1 VITRIVVGGLLPL
14 LLLLLLCERNLN
26 PVVVVGVVA
35 GVF

>member
-1 VITRIVVGGLLPL
+1 VITRIVVGGLLV
-14 LLLLLLCERNLN
+14 LLLLCERNLN